1 MRKNMRKWNKVG
13 KQNNPVDKMRIKQGD
28 GRK

>member
-13 KQNNPVDKMRIKQGD
+13 KQNKPEDKMRIKQGD